1 MKLWKKLMACTLAA
15 VLALGV
21 LTGCGQKVVMT
32 EAFVDMVN
40 RNLKE
45 YGYGSDESDEDNRLS
60 GLNLKL
66 TEGSE
71 YSKEANALLDKY
83 VAAYQKW
90 LKTEPILAREEPEID
105 KIAYEEMELSEEYFV
120 CACASQGTKD
130 LVAIQNEL
138 RWKADGLAEK
148 ICAVLD
154 EHSNKTVKT
163 ITVAEK
169 QVDGWYYMVAVTK
182 LVNK

>member
-32 EAFVDMVN
+32 DSFVNMLN
-40 RNLKE
+40 RHLAWTHSYENQD
-45 YGYGSDESDEDNRLS
+45 GVDIS
-60 GLNLKL
+60 GANVKL

-83 VAAYQKW
+83 VAAYQSW
-90 LKTEPILAREEPEID
+90 LKTDPILDDNEPDID
-105 KIAYEEMELSEEYFV
+105 DIIKEMQLSKDYIV
-120 CACASQGTKD
+120 ASYATLGTKD
-130 LVAIQNEL
+130 LVKIQYDLEEDTACYM
-138 RWKADGLAEK
+138 ADG
-148 ICAVLD
+148 ICDALKENPD
-154 EHSNKTVKT
+154 KTFKTV
-163 ITVAEK
+163 TVAEK
-169 QVDGWYYMVAVTK
+169 QVDGWYYLVAVTK

>member
-32 EAFVDMVN
+32 DSFVNMLN
-40 RNLKE
+40 RHLAWSHSYENQD
-45 YGYGSDESDEDNRLS
+45 GVDVS
-60 GLNLKL
+60 GAGLKL

-83 VAAYQKW
+83 VAAYQSW
-90 LKTEPILAREEPEID
+90 LKTDPILKDEKPDID
-105 KIAYEEMELSEEYFV
+105 DIAAEMDLGKDYIV
-120 CACASQGTKD
+120 ASYATKGTKD
-130 LVAIQNEL
+130 LVMIQYEL
-138 RWKADGLAEK
+138 EKDVACDMADY
-148 ICAVLD
+148 ICNALEEYPD
-154 EHSNKTVKT
+154 KTFKT

>member
-40 RNLKE
+40 RNLSQ
-45 YGYGSDESDEDNRLS
+45 YYYTTEDHVDVNGNS
-60 GLNLKL
+60 LKL
-66 TEGSE
+66 TEGGA
-71 YSKEANALLDKY
+71 YSQEAVALRDKL
-83 VAAYQKW
+83 VAAYQSW
-90 LKTEPILAREEPEID
+90 LKTDPILRDEEPDID
-105 KIAYEEMELSEEYFV
+105 EIAYDEMELSEDYIV
-120 CACASQGTKD
+120 CAYASKGSKD
-130 LVAIQNEL
+130 LVVIQKEL
-138 RWKADGLAEK
+138 DWEADDMAED
-148 ICAVLD
+148 ICNALD
-154 EHSNKTVKT
+154 YTNKTVTT

-169 QVDGWYYMVAVTK
+169 QVDGWYYLVAVTK

>member
-32 EAFVDMVN
+32 DSFVNMLN
-40 RNLKE
+40 RHLTQNH
-45 YGYGSDESDEDNRLS
+45 YYTNQDGVDIS
-60 GLNLKL
+60 GADLKL

-83 VAAYQKW
+83 VAAYQSW
-90 LKTEPILAREEPEID
+90 LKTEPILDDAEPD
-105 KIAYEEMELSEEYFV
+105 FDAIAEEMNLGKDYIV
-120 CACASQGTKD
+120 ASYATLGTKD
-130 LVAIQNEL
+130 LVKIQYDLEEDVVCDM
-138 RWKADGLAEK
+138 ADE
-148 ICAVLD
+148 ICDALED
-154 EHSNKTVKT
+154 HPDKTFKT

-169 QVDGWYYMVAVTK
+169 QVDGWYYLVAVTK
-182 LVNK
+182 PVNK

>member
-32 EAFVDMVN
+32 DSFVNMLN
-40 RNLKE
+40 RDLAREHSYENQD
-45 YGYGSDESDEDNRLS
+45 GDNIS
-60 GLNLKL
+60 GANVKL

-83 VAAYQKW
+83 VAAYQSW
-90 LKTEPILAREEPEID
+90 LKTNPILDSEKPD
-105 KIAYEEMELSEEYFV
+105 IADIAAEMDLGKDYIVVSY
-120 CACASQGTKD
+120 ATQGTKD
-130 LVAIQNEL
+130 LAMIQFRLEYNTVCDM
-138 RWKADGLAEK
+138 ASGICLALQNNPDK
-148 ICAVLD
+148 TF
-154 EHSNKTVKT
+154 KTV
-163 ITVAEK
+163 TVAEK
-169 QVDGWYYMVAVTK
+169 QVDGWYYLVAVTK

>member
-32 EAFVDMVN
+32 DSFINMLNRDLAREHYYTNQEDVDI
-40 RNLKE
+40 
-45 YGYGSDESDEDNRLS
+45 S
-60 GLNLKL
+60 GADLKL

-83 VAAYQKW
+83 VAAYQSW
-90 LKTEPILAREEPEID
+90 LKADSIMDDDEPDIGV
-105 KIAYEEMELSEEYFV
+105 IAGDMELGEDYIVTSY
-120 CACASQGTKD
+120 ATLGTKD
-130 LVAIQNEL
+130 LVMIQYELENDAACYMARAICREL
-138 RWKADGLAEK
+138 HDNPDKTF
-148 ICAVLD
+148 
-154 EHSNKTVKT
+154 KTV
-163 ITVAEK
+163 TVAEK
-169 QVDGWYYMVAVTK
+169 QVDGWYYLVAVTK

>member
-40 RNLKE
+40 RDLKE
-45 YGYGSDESDEDNRLS
+45 YVYGSDEENYLS

-105 KIAYEEMELSEEYFV
+105 EIAYEEMELSEEYLV
-120 CACASQGTKD
+120 CAYASQGTKD

-138 RWKADGLAEK
+138 RWKADDLAEK
-148 ICAVLD
+148 ICTELD
-154 EHSNKTVKT
+154 EPSNKTVKT

>member
-40 RNLKE
+40 RDLKE
-45 YGYGSDESDEDNRLS
+45 YCYGREEDEHLS
-60 GLNLKL
+60 GLNVKL

-71 YSKEANALLDKY
+71 YSKETNALLDKY

-90 LKTEPILAREEPEID
+90 LKTEPILEDKKPDID
-105 KIAYEEMELSEEYFV
+105 EIAYEEMELSEEYLV

-138 RWKADGLAEK
+138 GWSADDLAEE
-148 ICAVLD
+148 ICDAMD

>member
-45 YGYGSDESDEDNRLS
+45 CCYGHEEGGHLS
-60 GLNLKL
+60 GLNVKL

-71 YSKEANALLDKY
+71 YSKEANTLLDKY
-83 VAAYQKW
+83 VAAYQDW
-90 LKTEPILAREEPEID
+90 LKTEPILEREKPDID
-105 KIAYEEMELSEEYFV
+105 EIAYNEMSLSEEYRVF
-120 CACASQGTKD
+120 AYASQGTKD

-138 RWKADGLAEK
+138 GWGAEELAED
-148 ICAVLD
+148 ICDELD
-154 EHSNKTVKT
+154 DHPDKTVKT
-163 ITVAEK
+163 VTVAEK
-169 QVDGWYYMVAVTK
+169 QVDGWYYLVAVTK

>member
-32 EAFVDMVN
+32 DSFVNMLN
-40 RNLKE
+40 RHLAWTHSYKNQDGVKI
-45 YGYGSDESDEDNRLS
+45 S
-60 GLNLKL
+60 GADLKL

-83 VAAYQKW
+83 VAAYQSW
-90 LKTEPILAREEPEID
+90 LKTDPILKDEKPDID
-105 KIAYEEMELSEEYFV
+105 DIAAEMDLGKDYIV
-120 CACASQGTKD
+120 ASYATKGTKD
-130 LVAIQNEL
+130 LVIIQYEL
-138 RWKADGLAEK
+138 ENDVACYMAGY
-148 ICAVLD
+148 ICNVLEEYPD
-154 EHSNKTVKT
+154 KTFKTV
-163 ITVAEK
+163 TVAEK
-169 QVDGWYYMVAVTK
+169 QVDGWYYLVAVTK

>member
-32 EAFVDMVN
+32 DSFVNMLN
-40 RNLKE
+40 RHLAWSHSYENQD
-45 YGYGSDESDEDNRLS
+45 GVDVS
-60 GLNLKL
+60 GAGLKL

-83 VAAYQKW
+83 VAAYQSW
-90 LKTEPILAREEPEID
+90 LKADSILRDDEPNIGV
-105 KIAYEEMELSEEYFV
+105 IAGDMELDEDYIVTSY
-120 CACASQGTKD
+120 ATLGTKD
-130 LVAIQNEL
+130 LVMIQYEL
-138 RWKADGLAEK
+138 EHDAACDMADD
-148 ICAVLD
+148 ICDALEENSD
-154 EHSNKTVKT
+154 KTFKTV
-163 ITVAEK
+163 TVAEK

>member
-32 EAFVDMVN
+32 DSFVNMLN
-40 RNLKE
+40 RHLTQNH
-45 YGYGSDESDEDNRLS
+45 YYTNQDGVDIS
-60 GLNLKL
+60 GADLKL

-83 VAAYQKW
+83 VAAYQSW
-90 LKTEPILAREEPEID
+90 LRAEPIMDDDEPQMREIVDEMKLGEDYIVASYATQGSKNLVTIQCDLEYNVVCDMADEICD
-105 KIAYEEMELSEEYFV
+105 A
-120 CACASQGTKD
+120 
-130 LVAIQNEL
+130 
-138 RWKADGLAEK
+138 
-148 ICAVLD
+148 LD
-154 EHSNKTVKT
+154 DHPGKTVKT

-169 QVDGWYYMVAVTK
+169 QVDGWYYLVAVTK

>member
-32 EAFVDMVN
+32 DSFVNMLN
-40 RNLKE
+40 RDLARE
-45 YGYGSDESDEDNRLS
+45 HGYTDPNGDDIS
-60 GLNLKL
+60 GANVKL

-83 VAAYQKW
+83 VAAYQSW
-90 LKTEPILAREEPEID
+90 LKTDPILRDNEPKID
-105 KIAYEEMELSEEYFV
+105 AIAEEMNLGKDYIVTSY
-120 CACASQGTKD
+120 ATQGTKD
-130 LVAIQNEL
+130 LVMIQYEL
-138 RWKADGLAEK
+138 EHNAAFDMARGICKALY
-148 ICAVLD
+148 
-154 EHSNKTVKT
+154 NTNMTVKT
-163 ITVAEK
+163 VTVAEK
-169 QVDGWYYMVAVTK
+169 QVDGWYYLVAVTK

>member
-32 EAFVDMVN
+32 DSFVNMLN
-40 RNLKE
+40 RHLAWTHSYENQD
-45 YGYGSDESDEDNRLS
+45 GVDIS
-60 GLNLKL
+60 GANVKL

-83 VAAYQKW
+83 VAAYQSW
-90 LKTEPILAREEPEID
+90 LKADPILKDEKPDID
-105 KIAYEEMELSEEYFV
+105 DIAGEMELSEDYIV
-120 CACASQGTKD
+120 TSYATLGTKD
-130 LVAIQNEL
+130 LVMIQYELENDAACYMAHAICDALEENPD
-138 RWKADGLAEK
+138 KTF
-148 ICAVLD
+148 
-154 EHSNKTVKT
+154 KTV
-163 ITVAEK
+163 TVAEK
-169 QVDGWYYMVAVTK
+169 QVDGWYYLVAVTK

>member
-32 EAFVDMVN
+32 DSFVNMLN
-40 RNLKE
+40 RDLARE
-45 YGYGSDESDEDNRLS
+45 HGYENQDGVSIS
-60 GLNLKL
+60 GANVKL

-83 VAAYQKW
+83 VAAYQSW
-90 LKTEPILAREEPEID
+90 LKTDPILRDNEP
-105 KIAYEEMELSEEYFV
+105 KIGDIAEEMNLGEDYIV
-120 CACASQGTKD
+120 ASYATQGTKD
-130 LVAIQNEL
+130 LVMIQYEL
-138 RWKADGLAEK
+138 EHNAAYDMARGICKA
-148 ICAVLD
+148 LD
-154 EHSNKTVKT
+154 HKNKTATTV
-163 ITVAEK
+163 TVAEK
-169 QVDGWYYMVAVTK
+169 QVDGWYYLVAVTK

>member
-32 EAFVDMVN
+32 DSFVNMLN
-40 RNLKE
+40 RDLAREHYYTNPN
-45 YGYGSDESDEDNRLS
+45 GDDIS
-60 GLNLKL
+60 GADLKL

-90 LKTEPILAREEPEID
+90 LKTEPILEDKKPDID
-105 KIAYEEMELSEEYFV
+105 GIAYDEMELSEEYLV
-120 CACASQGTKD
+120 CAYASQGTKD

-138 RWKADGLAEK
+138 GWSADDLAEK
-148 ICAVLD
+148 ICTVLD

-169 QVDGWYYMVAVTK
+169 QVDGWYYLVAVTK

>member
-40 RNLKE
+40 RDLKE
-45 YGYGSDESDEDNRLS
+45 YVYGSDEENYLS
-60 GLNLKL
+60 GLNVKL

-71 YSKEANALLDKY
+71 YSKETNALLDKY

-105 KIAYEEMELSEEYFV
+105 KIAYEEMELSEEYLV
-120 CACASQGTKD
+120 CAYASQGTKD

-138 RWKADGLAEK
+138 RWKADDLAEK
-148 ICAVLD
+148 ICTELD
-154 EHSNKTVKT
+154 EPSNKTVKT